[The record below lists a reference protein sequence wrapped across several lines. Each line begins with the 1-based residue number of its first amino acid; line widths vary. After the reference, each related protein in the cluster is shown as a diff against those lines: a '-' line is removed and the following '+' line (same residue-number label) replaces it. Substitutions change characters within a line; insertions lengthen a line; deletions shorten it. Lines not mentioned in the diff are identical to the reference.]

1 MKGTNTMEINEMM
14 TIINS
19 VGFPIFCVMMLG
31 LYIFLMSKEQKA
43 DREKTNEIIMNFALN
58 IQANTNALQNL
69 SEIIKE
75 NVKKNQEEDK

>member
-1 MKGTNTMEINEMM
+1 MNMNDAI

-19 VGFPIFCVMMLG
+19 VGFPIFCVLG
-31 LYIFLMSKEQKA
+31 LGFYIYMMNKEQKA
-43 DREKTNEIIMNFALN
+43 DREKTNDIIMNFALN
-58 IQANTNALQNL
+58 LQANTNALQNL

>member
-1 MKGTNTMEINEMM
+1 MNIQDAI
-14 TIINS
+14 TIINA
-19 VGFPIFCVMMLG
+19 VGFPIFCVLG
-31 LYIFLMSKEQKA
+31 LGFYIYKNGKEQKE

-75 NVKKNQEEDK
+75 NVKKDKEEDK